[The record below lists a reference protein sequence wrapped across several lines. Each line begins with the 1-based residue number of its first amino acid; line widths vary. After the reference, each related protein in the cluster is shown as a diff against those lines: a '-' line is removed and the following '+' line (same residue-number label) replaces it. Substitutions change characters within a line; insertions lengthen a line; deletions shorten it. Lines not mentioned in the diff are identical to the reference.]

1 MPWVV
6 PFGPRVPN
14 MFGFYDDDD
23 ESNELAY
30 ITVLIVS
37 FYKKRPSRRVEL
49 IALTNLIS
57 FNHTFGTTSTIVIL
71 FLIICTSF
79 RYF

>member
-1 MPWVV
+1 MVGIGWNMPWVV

-37 FYKKRPSRRVEL
+37 FYKKKGHP
-49 IALTNLIS
+49 
-57 FNHTFGTTSTIVIL
+57 GG
-71 FLIICTSF
+71 
-79 RYF
+79 